1 MPLLASGSIASAQVV
16 RPTTPQSLAQGS
28 TPSSNPGQP
37 QTIPRIRRSASMNS
51 PHKHQLNNFADPAVG
66 GIPHLP
72 GANPR
77 QGSTIGEFSRTR
89 QRNRLFR
96 NGGIKLATTTVF
108 CAMVATVLGAY
119 SRPYKQVLTNREQ
132 QTFDAFITAL
142 QIGIGLNVTSS
153 LRSYAKMLRWR
164 ILAVKHRPLREVD
177 LILDCHEQTKV
188 LKLLWLSRRSFIP
201 TTTQLVCFLWLF
213 INFAG
218 PLIIALLG
226 LTYSLT
232 QDFTVVSSRPG
243 KVKVLDMSNLDAP
256 SIASDYR
263 GLTDCSTPTDLLGT
277 GTNQEYK
284 CTWGG
289 QFDCPLWT
297 YTFQDSNPNST
308 IYGAS
313 ERSVNATAS
322 CTSHEILRGPSANE
336 TKITYL
342 YQDGNRTQELY
353 EYSPEAAIYI
363 YDSSPTAFCGPRC
376 AMINAYIWA
385 GSPLEA
391 PSPKTRF
398 YTCTNTISP
407 VSGSLNNNDLIA
419 LNDSTAQQVAAAIA
433 LEIVPNS
440 PQSYAKYLP
449 NLYGSWF
456 IPGTNGISIYTT
468 ENAVATQISQYSM
481 SAIAVADQGEA
492 QKNRIRGNHVE
503 ATNDLREPYYATYL
517 DVNWEFAAIILAIIP
532 IIQFITLLTVMAFA
546 NKAIVKDDSYL
557 SIAKSLISAISK
569 LGDNECILSGEE
581 MVNVLR
587 GKGTGS
593 GV

>member
-1 MPLLASGSIASAQVV
+1 M
-16 RPTTPQSLAQGS
+16 
-28 TPSSNPGQP
+28 
-37 QTIPRIRRSASMNS
+37 
-51 PHKHQLNNFADPAVG
+51 HQLNNFADPAVRD
-66 GIPHLP
+66 IPRLA

-89 QRNRLFR
+89 QRNKLFL
-96 NGGIKLATTTVF
+96 NGGIKLATTIVF

-119 SRPYKQVLTNREQ
+119 SRFNKQVLTDREQ
-132 QTFDAFITAL
+132 RMFDAFITAL

-177 LILDCHEQTKV
+177 LLLDCHEQTKV

-232 QDFTVVSSRPG
+232 QDFTIVISRPG
-243 KVKVLDMSNLDAP
+243 QVKVLDISNLDAP

-263 GLTDCSTPTDLLGT
+263 GLTDCSTPTNLLGT
-277 GTNQEYK
+277 GRNGKYN
-284 CTWGG
+284 CGWGDG
-289 QFDCPLWT
+289 LECPLWT
-297 YTFQDSNPNST
+297 YTFQDSNLNST

-322 CTSHEILRGPSANE
+322 CTSHEILSGGSANE

-342 YQDGNRTQELY
+342 YQDEIRTQELY
-353 EYSPEAAIYI
+353 EYSPGAARYI
-363 YDSSPTAFCGPRC
+363 YDSSPTAYCGPRC
-376 AMINAYIWA
+376 ATINAYIWP
-385 GSPLEA
+385 GSRLDT
-391 PSPKTRF
+391 PSPDARF
-398 YTCTNTISP
+398 FTCTNTISP
-407 VSGSLNNNDLIA
+407 VYGSLNNNDLIK
-419 LNDSTAQQVAAAIA
+419 LNDSTARQVAAAIA
-433 LEIVPNS
+433 LQISPNF
-440 PQSYAKYLP
+440 PQSYAQYPP
-449 NLYGSWF
+449 NPYGSWF
-456 IPGTNGISIYTT
+456 VPGTNKGGIYT

-481 SAIAVADQGEA
+481 SAIAAADQGEA
-492 QKNRIRGNHVE
+492 QKLSIRGTHVKS
-503 ATNDLREPYYATYL
+503 TNDLREPYYATYL

-546 NKAIVKDDSYL
+546 NKAIVKDDSNL
-557 SIAKSLISAISK
+557 SIANFLYQRSTNSTT
-569 LGDNECILSGEE
+569 
-581 MVNVLR
+581 MNV
-587 GKGTGS
+587 S
-593 GV
+593 